1 MFWIERVQNRV
12 GRLFRAVGRSQRGG
26 VLILWALAAIPVVI
40 GVGAAVDVSRA
51 YMAKSRLAFALD
63 AAGLAAGAGGET
75 EAEMRT
81 IAEQYFAANYREEL
95 PGTPS
100 VPTLVVDGGVIK
112 VSGTVTLE
120 PTLLRLIGQGD
131 FTVAA
136 AAEVLRK
143 GLEVALVLDNTG
155 SMRSSD
161 KIGALRTASQD
172 LVDILFANPELS
184 SKLTVGIVPYAGTV
198 NLGAAGL
205 SIISGVTPADFSE
218 TDQEK
223 WKGCVLA
230 RTYPDDV
237 RDTPSGGGADW
248 SQFFWP
254 SEPPSSNSN
263 TWPPASIVFVN
274 NANDVTGPNRA
285 CPTPVTPLTNDKGIL
300 DAAVGAMRAWRGGG
314 TFSNVGMAWGW
325 RVLSPEAPFTTGLP
339 YETPGFD
346 KVAILMTDGRNNYAG
361 NDYAAYE
368 YLSEGNLGTTSS
380 SAARTILNNRLAEVC
395 TNMKA
400 AGIIIY
406 TITFLLTD
414 EPTKTIY
421 RNCASDDDKYFDSGN
436 NAALQDTFND
446 IAEQLIN
453 LRVTK

>member
-1 MFWIERVQNRV
+1 MVWLNKLSLIIARQ
-12 GRLFRAVGRSQRGG
+12 FRAIGRSQGG
-26 VLILWALAAIPVVI
+26 AVIILWALAAVPIVV
-40 GVGAAVDVSRA
+40 GVGAAVDLSRA
-51 YMAKSRLAFALD
+51 YMARSRLAFALD

-75 EAEMRT
+75 EVEMQA
-81 IAEQYFAANYREEL
+81 IAEQYFFANYPVDL
-95 PGTPS
+95 MGTPS
-100 VPTLVVDGGVIK
+100 TPNLTVDGGVIR
-112 VSGTVTLE
+112 VTSDVTLE
-120 PTLLRLIGQGD
+120 ATLLRLIGQED
-131 FTVAA
+131 FVVAA

-155 SMRSSD
+155 SMRTND

-198 NLGAAGL
+198 NLGTAALG
-205 SIISGVTPADFSE
+205 IVSGVTADEFST
-218 TDQEK
+218 TDEEK

-230 RTYPDDV
+230 RDYPNDV
-237 RDTPSGGGADW
+237 RDTPSGGGTAW
-248 SQFFWP
+248 AKAFWP
-254 SEPPSSNSN
+254 SESPSFNSN
-263 TWPPASIVFVN
+263 TWPPASTVFVN

-285 CPTPVTPLTNDKGIL
+285 CPTAVTPLTNDKSIL
-300 DAAVGAMRAWRGGG
+300 DDAVDAMRAWRGGG

-325 RVLSPEAPFTTGLP
+325 RVLSPEAPYTGALP

-368 YLSEGNLGTTSS
+368 YLSQGNLGTTNNTVANSV
-380 SAARTILNNRLAEVC
+380 LNNRLAEVC

-406 TITFLLTD
+406 TITFQLTNST
-414 EPTKTIY
+414 TKTFY
-421 RNCASDDDKYFDSGN
+421 RNCASDPDKYFDSGN
-436 NAALQDTFND
+436 NDALQATFHD